1 MKKTSLT
8 LELARIF
15 NLCLSLIQKESFQM
29 VQIYI
34 RSRLGGPIS
43 HKMFVK
49 IALFQAGCT
58 PVCESHFSQ
67 AVIYAGPP
75 HAKTTIH
82 EKTKNPQNQ
91 NPSSHPPSAMSTPQT
106 TPLLGPW
113 VIDPPLF
120 GLGQRFRRRAGCHCR
135 LFHPSRCCR
144 HRRGTAAPEAGVG
157 GSTAPSC
164 GLVSSAPQPPQSST
178 STSSQLRPQFSHVQ
192 RRRIHS
198 SQGLGRSH
206 HDRRCPICW
215 LQARCH
221 RGSSLP
227 HLSRCCS
234 YRFGGREVEEGLRN
248 GTNVEERRR
257 EERGQGE
264 CGVMRELD
272 FLKR

>member
-82 EKTKNPQNQ
+82 EKTKNP
-91 NPSSHPPSAMSTPQT
+91 
-106 TPLLGPW
+106 
-113 VIDPPLF
+113 
-120 GLGQRFRRRAGCHCR
+120 
-135 LFHPSRCCR
+135 
-144 HRRGTAAPEAGVG
+144 
-157 GSTAPSC
+157 
-164 GLVSSAPQPPQSST
+164 
-178 STSSQLRPQFSHVQ
+178 
-192 RRRIHS
+192 
-198 SQGLGRSH
+198 
-206 HDRRCPICW
+206 
-215 LQARCH
+215 
-221 RGSSLP
+221 
-227 HLSRCCS
+227 
-234 YRFGGREVEEGLRN
+234 
-248 GTNVEERRR
+248 
-257 EERGQGE
+257 
-264 CGVMRELD
+264 
-272 FLKR
+272 